1 MIDLD
6 ITRLAWLVC
15 GLALALL
22 IVASWR
28 RGVRPTSR
36 AGLAVIAALA
46 LGYALTGSLWTL
58 ALLVLDIVLVAV
70 TWWLARTELVRG
82 RLGIA
87 WIVVLVVVLV
97 ISKLSVAQAY
107 LGAAIWIGVS
117 YLIFR
122 LIHLTIDARNG
133 RLGDSTLPET
143 LSYALHPTTLVA
155 GPIDRVQRHTAE
167 QRCQGE
173 VTEPAKYV
181 NDGVWRLFVGLFKK
195 AALANVLYAFIAAH
209 DMARQPDQ
217 SQGIAWLWL
226 VAFSFYLYFD
236 FAAYSDIAIGA
247 GRLVGLRLP
256 ENFANPYMQPT
267 IARFWQSWHIT
278 LSTWL
283 RDYVF
288 FPLSRGLLKRYGS
301 RFSAPILLVSHVTT
315 MVVCGLWHGLS
326 TGFAA
331 WGLWHGLGLF
341 AYSQLPALRRR
352 FRLPLLP
359 AALGVA
365 CTYGFVTLGWVFF
378 STDLP
383 TAIRILGRLFGI
395 H

>member
-1 MIDLD
+1 
-6 ITRLAWLVC
+6 
-15 GLALALL
+15 
-22 IVASWR
+22 
-28 RGVRPTSR
+28 VRAAIR
-36 AGLAVIAALA
+36 AGLALVAALA
-46 LGYALTGSLWTL
+46 LGYALTGNLWTL
-58 ALLVLDIVLVAV
+58 ALLAFDVVLIVI
-70 TWWLARTELVRG
+70 TWRLARTEHVRT
-82 RLGIA
+82 RWGIA
-87 WIVVLVVVLV
+87 WIAVLVVVLV
-97 ISKLSVAQAY
+97 ISKLATVQAY
-107 LGAAIWIGVS
+107 LGAAIWIGIS

-122 LIHLTIDARNG
+122 LIHVTIDARNG

-155 GPIDRVQRHTAE
+155 GPIDRVQHHTAE

-173 VTEPAKYV
+173 VAEPSKYV

-195 AALANVLYAFIAAH
+195 AALANVFYAFIAAH

-217 SQGIAWLWL
+217 PQGIAWLWL

-247 GRLVGLRLP
+247 GRLMGLRLP

-267 IARFWQSWHIT
+267 IARFWQSWHMT

-301 RFSAPILLVSHVTT
+301 RFSAPILLISHVTT

-341 AYSQLPALRRR
+341 AYSQLPTLRRR
-352 FRLPLLP
+352 FRLPILP
-359 AALGVA
+359 AVLGIA

-378 STDLP
+378 STDLR
-383 TAIRILGRLFGI
+383 TAIRIFSRLFGI
-395 H
+395 Q